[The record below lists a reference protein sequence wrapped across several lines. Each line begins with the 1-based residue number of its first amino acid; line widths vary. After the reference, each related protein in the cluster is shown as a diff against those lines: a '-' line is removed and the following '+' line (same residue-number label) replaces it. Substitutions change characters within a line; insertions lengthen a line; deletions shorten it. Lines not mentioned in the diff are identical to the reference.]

1 MIFDDLALTMIRWGY
16 LINPSEYENFK
27 TYLHGMLQ
35 KKRVMLI
42 WSKVGLEAIILFH
55 ITNDYETLYK
65 KSLWHIPEDEPDGKQ
80 IYVDKMV
87 CRQMDMPLRRAIQ
100 TSIESNFPNVGEG
113 YYHRA
118 PCDRLHRIYRR
129 KVRV

>member
-1 MIFDDLALTMIRWGY
+1 MGLHD
-16 LINPSEYENFK
+16 NPSEYENFK
-27 TYLHGMLQ
+27 EYLHGMLE

-42 WSKVGLEAIILFH
+42 WSKTDLEAIILFH
-55 ITNDYETLYK
+55 LTNNYDKLYK
-65 KSLWHIPEDEPDGKQ
+65 KPLWYIPDDEPDGKQ

-87 CRQMDMPLRRAIQ
+87 CRHMDQPLRRAIQ
-100 TSIESNFPNVGEG
+100 TSIETNFPNVMEG

-118 PCDRLHRIYRR
+118 PYDRLHRIYRR